1 VWLLVMVLLDLE
13 PFLQSVGVCS
23 IVACVR
29 LWKLVLSG
37 TAVVLVTGRRS
48 HGLAYL
54 RERSEIVLRR
64 MCGWK
69 WKLMVWYVLAQDDD
83 ERTLEEEE
91 LIAEEEGD
99 KNANEVSDVMCHDSD
114 A

>member
-1 VWLLVMVLLDLE
+1 VSVSVVSWL
-13 PFLQSVGVCS
+13 VCVCGS
-23 IVACVR
+23 SFR
-29 LWKLVLSG
+29 PG
-37 TAVVLVTGRRS
+37 PRVVLVTGRRS
-48 HGLAYL
+48 HGLTYL

>member
-1 VWLLVMVLLDLE
+1 MVACDGLVG
-13 PFLQSVGVCS
+13 FGAISASAGVCTF
-23 IVACVR
+23 VAFVR
-29 LWKLVLSG
+29 LWKLVTSG
-37 TAVVLVTGRRS
+37 TCRGVGDRPSLSRLT
-48 HGLAYL
+48 YL